1 MITDRRQSLFY
12 RSLSLL
18 IFLITLILSHSIGE
32 IFYNSIDGTDFYR
45 YFRYIEYFMGEI
57 ETPTREQGLF
67 YFWVMFIF
75 IKFSNNFYVPENW
88 EYIYS
93 TAIQFGNLVFYIVGI
108 VGLIYLMRAR
118 NVSWEKIFLVCSV
131 LNFFP
136 PLFGG
141 RMIMKPEILAFAFL
155 PWIILAID
163 NYLEKQNYFSLI
175 YASLLL
181 SIIATSKGTVAL
193 ITFVSLGL
201 LYFSKIN
208 LFKIKNLIFPG
219 LIFLLSFY
227 FLYSENVSVN
237 TISFFNHEEQSSYL
251 FKASP
256 SFLYNLNFADL
267 YKNPYRNTHAN
278 SLIGIT
284 LIDLFNDYFNR
295 YWEHPR
301 SIFILDRANLFN
313 FLEHPRR
320 NLSVFL
326 SLLFVISSFWKFN
339 RFKLI
344 YIVGIATLTLTAI
357 GVFGLH
363 FNPEKGDTL
372 KTHYYFFLL
381 AISFIFILIDFLKS
395 KSFWMNFIKAIS
407 LIAMFLFI
415 FGFPKNYTKDSQ
427 TIILEKIP
435 FTISCNYV
443 KPYFNTIFSTDIQC
457 LNQELAVCGNLENY
471 NLPEMH
477 QDGYLIF
484 QQDLNY
490 TPKNLIDRSGNPV
503 TVNGFAECIHYVE
516 GGYYPNNGFFQIDRK
531 PKANNSFIYLC
542 ILSVFGII
550 YTRSRKK
557 FYSSSGS
564 A

>member
-1 MITDRRQSLFY
+1 MIKKKKQSFV
-12 RSLSLL
+12 RNILSLTT
-18 IFLITLILSHSIGE
+18 FLASLILSHSIGE

-67 YFWVMFIF
+67 YFWIISLF
-75 IKFSNNFYVPENW
+75 IKSSQNFYVSENW

-93 TAIQFGNLVFYIVGI
+93 TAIQLGNFAFYL
-108 VGLIYLMRAR
+108 VGLLGLITLLRSR
-118 NVSWEKIFLVCSV
+118 KIPWEKIFLIFSV

-141 RMIMKPEILAFAFL
+141 RLIMKPEILAFAFL

-193 ITFVSLGL
+193 ITFVSLGI

-208 LFKIKNLIFPG
+208 LLKIKNIVIPG
-219 LIFLLSFY
+219 FVFLLSFY

-237 TISFFNHEEQSSYL
+237 TISFFTHEEQSSYL

-256 SFLYNLNFADL
+256 SFLFTINFADL
-267 YKNPYRNTHAN
+267 YTNPYRNTHAN

-301 SIFILDRANLFN
+301 SIFVIDRVNLFD
-313 FLEHPRR
+313 FLSHPRR
-320 NLSVFL
+320 NFSVILSI
-326 SLLFVISSFWKFN
+326 LFVISSFWKIN
-339 RFKLI
+339 RFKFI
-344 YIVGIATLTLTAI
+344 YLVGIIILTFTSL
-357 GVFGLH
+357 GLFGLH

-381 AISFIFILIDFLKS
+381 AISFIFILLDVFKS
-395 KSFWMNFIKAIS
+395 KNFWMNYAKAIS
-407 LIAMFLFI
+407 LIAVFLFI
-415 FGFPKNYTKDSQ
+415 FGFPKNYTQNSQ
-427 TIILEKIP
+427 VAILEKIP
-435 FTISCNYV
+435 TTISCNYV
-443 KPYFNTIFSTDIQC
+443 KPYFNTIFSVDIQC
-457 LNQELAVCGNLENY
+457 LDKEMAICGNLENY
-471 NLPEMH
+471 NLPKMH

-484 QQDLNY
+484 QPDKNY
-490 TPKNLIDRSGNPV
+490 LPKNLIDESGNPV
-503 TVNGFAECIHYVE
+503 TVNGFAECVHYVD
-516 GGYYPNNGFFQIDRK
+516 GGFYPNNGFFEIDRT
-531 PKANNSFIYLC
+531 PKANNTFIYLC
-542 ILSVFGII
+542 ILSIIGIT
-550 YTRSRKK
+550 YNRSEKK
-557 FYSSSGS
+557 FYSSS
-564 A
+564 

>member
-1 MITDRRQSLFY
+1 MIKKKRQSFV
-12 RSLSLL
+12 RNILSLTT
-18 IFLITLILSHSIGE
+18 FLASLILSHSIGE

-67 YFWVMFIF
+67 YFWIISLF
-75 IKFSNNFYVPENW
+75 IKSSQNFYVSENW

-93 TAIQFGNLVFYIVGI
+93 TAIQLGNFAFYL
-108 VGLIYLMRAR
+108 VGLFGLITLLRSR
-118 NVSWEKIFLVCSV
+118 KIPWEKIFLIFSV

-141 RMIMKPEILAFAFL
+141 RLIMKPEILAFAFL

-193 ITFVSLGL
+193 IAFVSLGI

-208 LFKIKNLIFPG
+208 LLKIKNIVIPG
-219 LIFLLSFY
+219 FVFLLSFY

-237 TISFFNHEEQSSYL
+237 TISFFTHEEQSSYL

-256 SFLYNLNFADL
+256 SFLFTINFADL
-267 YKNPYRNTHAN
+267 YTNPYRNTHAN

-301 SIFILDRANLFN
+301 SIFVIDRVNLFD
-313 FLEHPRR
+313 FLAHPRR
-320 NLSVFL
+320 NFSVILSI
-326 SLLFVISSFWKFN
+326 LFVISSFWKIN
-339 RFKLI
+339 RFKFI
-344 YIVGIATLTLTAI
+344 YLVGIIILTFTSL
-357 GVFGLH
+357 GLFGLH

-381 AISFIFILIDFLKS
+381 AISFIFILLDVLKS
-395 KSFWMNFIKAIS
+395 KNFWTNYAKAIS
-407 LIAMFLFI
+407 LIAVFLFI
-415 FGFPKNYTKDSQ
+415 FGFPKNYTQNSQ
-427 TIILEKIP
+427 VAILEKIP
-435 FTISCNYV
+435 TTISCNYV
-443 KPYFNTIFSTDIQC
+443 KPYFNTIFSVDIQC
-457 LNQELAVCGNLENY
+457 LDKEMAICGNLENY
-471 NLPEMH
+471 NLPKMH

-484 QQDLNY
+484 QPDKNY
-490 TPKNLIDRSGNPV
+490 LPKNLIDESGNPV
-503 TVNGFAECIHYVE
+503 TVNGFAECVHYVD
-516 GGYYPNNGFFQIDRK
+516 GGFYPNNGFFEIDRT
-531 PKANNSFIYLC
+531 PKANNTFIYLC
-542 ILSVFGII
+542 ILSIIGIT
-550 YTRSRKK
+550 YNRSEKK
-557 FYSSSGS
+557 FYSSS
-564 A
+564 

>member
-1 MITDRRQSLFY
+1 MIKKKRQSFV
-12 RSLSLL
+12 RNILSL
-18 IFLITLILSHSIGE
+18 ITFLASLILSHSIGE

-67 YFWVMFIF
+67 YFWIISLF
-75 IKFSNNFYVPENW
+75 IKSSQNFYVSENW

-93 TAIQFGNLVFYIVGI
+93 TAIQLGNFAFYL
-108 VGLIYLMRAR
+108 VGLFGLITLLRSR
-118 NVSWEKIFLVCSV
+118 KIPWEKIFLIFSV

-141 RMIMKPEILAFAFL
+141 RLIMKPEILAFAFL

-193 ITFVSLGL
+193 ITFVSLGI

-208 LFKIKNLIFPG
+208 LLKIKNIVIPG
-219 LIFLLSFY
+219 FVFLLSFY

-237 TISFFNHEEQSSYL
+237 TISFFTHEEQSSYL

-256 SFLYNLNFADL
+256 SFLFTINFADL
-267 YKNPYRNTHAN
+267 YTNPYRNTHAN

-301 SIFILDRANLFN
+301 SIFVIDRVNLFD
-313 FLEHPRR
+313 FLAHPRR
-320 NLSVFL
+320 NFSVILSI
-326 SLLFVISSFWKFN
+326 LFVMSSFWKIN
-339 RFKLI
+339 RFKFI
-344 YIVGIATLTLTAI
+344 YLVGIIILTFTSL
-357 GVFGLH
+357 GLFGLH

-381 AISFIFILIDFLKS
+381 AISFIFILLDVLKS
-395 KSFWMNFIKAIS
+395 KNFWMNYAKAIS
-407 LIAMFLFI
+407 LIAVFLFI
-415 FGFPKNYTKDSQ
+415 FGFPKNYTQNSQ
-427 TIILEKIP
+427 VAILEKIP
-435 FTISCNYV
+435 TTISCNYA
-443 KPYFNTIFSTDIQC
+443 KPYFNTIFSVDIQC
-457 LNQELAVCGNLENY
+457 LDKEMAICGNLENY
-471 NLPEMH
+471 NLPKMH

-484 QQDLNY
+484 QPDKNY
-490 TPKNLIDRSGNPV
+490 LPKNLIDESGNPV
-503 TVNGFAECIHYVE
+503 TVNGFAECVHYVD
-516 GGYYPNNGFFQIDRK
+516 GGFFPNNGFFEIDRT
-531 PKANNSFIYLC
+531 PKANNTFIYLC
-542 ILSVFGII
+542 ILSIIGIT
-550 YTRSRKK
+550 YNRSEKK
-557 FYSSSGS
+557 FYSSS
-564 A
+564 

>member
-1 MITDRRQSLFY
+1 MIKKKRQSFV
-12 RSLSLL
+12 RNILSL
-18 IFLITLILSHSIGE
+18 ITFLASLILSHSIGE

-67 YFWVMFIF
+67 YFWIISLF
-75 IKFSNNFYVPENW
+75 IKSSQNFYVSENW

-93 TAIQFGNLVFYIVGI
+93 TAIQLGNFAFYL
-108 VGLIYLMRAR
+108 VGLFGLITLLRSR
-118 NVSWEKIFLVCSV
+118 KIPWEKIFLIFSV

-141 RMIMKPEILAFAFL
+141 RLIMKPEILAFAFL

-193 ITFVSLGL
+193 ITFVSLGI

-208 LFKIKNLIFPG
+208 LLKIKNIVIPG
-219 LIFLLSFY
+219 FVFLLSFY

-237 TISFFNHEEQSSYL
+237 TISFFTHEEQSSYL

-256 SFLYNLNFADL
+256 SFLFTINFADL
-267 YKNPYRNTHAN
+267 YTNPYRNTHAN

-301 SIFILDRANLFN
+301 SIFVIDRVNLFD
-313 FLEHPRR
+313 FLAHPRR
-320 NLSVFL
+320 NFSVILSI
-326 SLLFVISSFWKFN
+326 LFVMSSFWKIN
-339 RFKLI
+339 RFKFI
-344 YIVGIATLTLTAI
+344 YLVGIIILTFTSL
-357 GVFGLH
+357 GLFGLH

-381 AISFIFILIDFLKS
+381 AISFIFILLDVLKS
-395 KSFWMNFIKAIS
+395 KNFWMNYAKAIS
-407 LIAMFLFI
+407 LIAVFLFI
-415 FGFPKNYTKDSQ
+415 FGFPKNYTQNSQ
-427 TIILEKIP
+427 VAILEKIP
-435 FTISCNYV
+435 TTISCNYV
-443 KPYFNTIFSTDIQC
+443 KPYFNTIFSVDIQC
-457 LNQELAVCGNLENY
+457 LDKEMAICGNLENY
-471 NLPEMH
+471 NLPKMH

-484 QQDLNY
+484 QPDKNY
-490 TPKNLIDRSGNPV
+490 LPKNLIDESGNPV
-503 TVNGFAECIHYVE
+503 TVNGFAECVHYVD
-516 GGYYPNNGFFQIDRK
+516 GGFFPNNGFFEIDRT
-531 PKANNSFIYLC
+531 PKANNTFIYLC
-542 ILSVFGII
+542 ILSIIGIT
-550 YTRSRKK
+550 YNRSEKK
-557 FYSSSGS
+557 FYSSS
-564 A
+564 